1 MFGGL
6 DVDLQGLNQ
15 SIEQERKK
23 PAVETVP
30 TLAIDA
36 VSPAAVTIWEKE
48 VGAEPDWIKSA
59 LRHSWVKVTVI
70 A

>member
-1 MFGGL
+1 MRSVYYAQFPVL
-6 DVDLQGLNQ
+6 L
-15 SIEQERKK
+15 
-23 PAVETVP
+23 ETVP